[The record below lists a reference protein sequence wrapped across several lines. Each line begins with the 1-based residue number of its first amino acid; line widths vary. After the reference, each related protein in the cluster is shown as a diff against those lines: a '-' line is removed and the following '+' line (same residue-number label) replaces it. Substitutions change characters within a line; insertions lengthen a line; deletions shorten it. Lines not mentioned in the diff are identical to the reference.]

1 MRNRKH
7 YFNEKYFDSIDSEE
21 KAYWLGFFYAD
32 GNVCGTKF
40 TCALKADDASH
51 LQRFLYDIQANDVEL
66 KYNTTNLNTISVGF
80 YLCSAYLVCRLK
92 ELGFVERKTYVNSD
106 YIFTQIPDSFKVD
119 FIRGYWDGNGCIQLR
134 INSPMISVVCLNLE
148 LLTEFCNF
156 INLYFNNENYAK
168 VIKDRNGYYRII
180 ITGERAKAVCHML
193 YDNSTIYLER
203 KYRVYLKSKTYD
215 KNYHGIRM
223 RKNGRYQAYIKVNGV
238 QRSLGA
244 YDTIKEALDAYNN
257 ATKGTNI
264 QPQKYYGESLM
275 RSNNRIV

>member
-1 MRNRKH
+1 MNRKH
-7 YFNEKYFDSIDSEE
+7 FFDEHYFDSIDCEE
-21 KAYWLGFFYAD
+21 KAYWLGFFFAD
-32 GNVCGTKF
+32 GCVSKNTFACK
-40 TCALKADDASH
+40 LKSDDDYH
-51 LQRFLYDIQANDVEL
+51 LQRFLDTIGANDTKLTYRKTQSYTE
-66 KYNTTNLNTISVGF
+66 SVGF
-80 YLCSAYLVCRLK
+80 YLCSTYLVCRLK

-156 INLYFNNENYAK
+156 INLYFNNKNYAK
-168 VIKDRNGYYRII
+168 VIKDCNGYYRII

-203 KYRVYLKSKTYD
+203 KYRVYLKSKIYD
-215 KNYHGIRM
+215 KNYQGIRM

-264 QPQKYYGESLM
+264 QAQKYYGESLM